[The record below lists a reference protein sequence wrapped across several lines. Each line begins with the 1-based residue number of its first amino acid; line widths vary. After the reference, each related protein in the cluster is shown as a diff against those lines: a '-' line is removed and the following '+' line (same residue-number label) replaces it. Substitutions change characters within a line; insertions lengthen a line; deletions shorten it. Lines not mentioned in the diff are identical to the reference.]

1 MTATRSSFDDVNEE
15 EEERDSPYSSYPLSS
30 SAFSSSSLLYL
41 PPPLS
46 LLKLLPFP
54 APPLLLLLFL
64 LLVTV
69 MKKATFPLR
78 FGPSLER
85 LRNPFERATF
95 VITNFPLCLLL
106 LNLLKE
112 VSFDEEEGTEEERD
126 TSTNFRII
134 SLYYPKCTK
143 ERRGKSFPKKTLSLS
158 LSLRETER
166 RWYAQQ
172 RRERQQNS
180 LSLVLSSSSS
190 SSSEENNLLIASV
203 SAREGERCNFFA
215 RRQKKL

>member
-1 MTATRSSFDDVNEE
+1 MTATRSSFDDVNED
-15 EEERDSPYSSYPLSS
+15 EEERDSPYSSYLLSS
-30 SAFSSSSLLYL
+30 SAFSSSSSLPYL

-54 APPLLLLLFL
+54 VLVLLLLLFL

-112 VSFDEEEGTEEERD
+112 VSFDEEEGTEGTEEERN
-126 TSTNFRII
+126 TSINFRI
-134 SLYYPKCTK
+134 SLYIIQ
-143 ERRGKSFPKKTLSLS
+143 RRVDDDENLPPRSRKLFLSLS
-158 LSLRETER
+158 SVCVCVCVCVSS
-166 RWYAQQ
+166 
-172 RRERQQNS
+172 S
-180 LSLVLSSSSS
+180 LSLDFSSSSS
-190 SSSEENNLLIASV
+190 SRIIYYMIARV
-203 SAREGERCNFFA
+203 RWRCV
-215 RRQKKL
+215 

>member
-1 MTATRSSFDDVNEE
+1 MKKKAQKKNVTLRLIFA
-15 EEERDSPYSSYPLSS
+15 
-30 SAFSSSSLLYL
+30 
-41 PPPLS
+41 
-46 LLKLLPFP
+46 
-54 APPLLLLLFL
+54 LFL
-64 LLVTV
+64 SIIQNV
-69 MKKATFPLR
+69 
-78 FGPSLER
+78 
-85 LRNPFERATF
+85 
-95 VITNFPLCLLL
+95 
-106 LNLLKE
+106 LKN
-112 VSFDEEEGTEEERD
+112 DED
-126 TSTNFRII
+126 
-134 SLYYPKCTK
+134 
-143 ERRGKSFPKKTLSLS
+143 SFPKKTLSLS